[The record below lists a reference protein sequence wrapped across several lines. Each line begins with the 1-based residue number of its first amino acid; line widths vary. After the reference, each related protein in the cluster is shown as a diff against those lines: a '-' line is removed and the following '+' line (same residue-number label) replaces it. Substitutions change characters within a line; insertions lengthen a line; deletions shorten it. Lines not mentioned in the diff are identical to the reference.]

1 MDVFKLITFDYIP
14 KPIDGD
20 KLRAVLDKAM
30 DYLNMT
36 KRNFVFQYRRN
47 HFSISCDE
55 ILYFEK
61 KGRIHTNS
69 DNYRVNMNTEEIWEQ
84 LDEKS
89 FAHIHV
95 SFIVNLQHV
104 KAIEKDEVILDN
116 MQHLLIAR
124 TQKQA
129 FKEKHM
135 LFLKGLV

>member
-1 MDVFKLITFDYIP
+1 M
-14 KPIDGD
+14 
-20 KLRAVLDKAM
+20 
-30 DYLNMT
+30 
-36 KRNFVFQYRRN
+36 
-47 HFSISCDE
+47 
-55 ILYFEK
+55 YFEK
-61 KGRIHTNS
+61 KGCQAIIHTNS
-69 DNYRVNMNTEEIWEQ
+69 DNYRVNINTEEIWEQ